1 MVKAFR
7 RQMLEIVVLTNNGV
21 EQKNRDFKYE
31 YLRQYKDN
39 SVSGM
44 ATILAEQYLPDIYD
58 R

>member
-1 MVKAFR
+1 
-7 RQMLEIVVLTNNGV
+7 MLEIVVHTNNGV
-21 EQKNRDFKYE
+21 ELKNRDFKYE

-39 SVSGM
+39 SVSAM